1 MAAGRASKESV
12 VWHTLIISEEAR
24 HAGAAEGSETKPVFD
39 ASDGRSHDRDL
50 IYRLLK
56 LSPRQRL
63 DELGEVE
70 NFFRK
75 TTQMPWGL
83 GQ

>member
-1 MAAGRASKESV
+1 M
-12 VWHTLIISEEAR
+12 
-24 HAGAAEGSETKPVFD
+24 FD